1 MIQRAGRTEPQAQHE
16 KRRVR
21 LKADNTGSKGGTGSH
36 GGTGSQGAA
45 SATRTT
51 LTTRSTPEDWSLML
65 DALTSLL
72 RQAAQAPATADARVD
87 LAQLRAAVDTGVTA
101 LDQLR
106 SLLDTALRPGKG

>member
-21 LKADNTGSKGGTGSH
+21 LKADNTGSQGT
-36 GGTGSQGAA
+36 A

-72 RQAAQAPATADARVD
+72 RQAARSPTTADAQVD